1 MSSSETLGTSCPEV
15 VAVGCPSTDVLL
27 TERGV
32 ERAVGGAAFIT
43 AVAARVSGARAGLV
57 ARVPRELPRDVA
69 RAFAP
74 GGLERAGLCQ
84 SAGLL
89 PSFQIAY
96 DSGHNASYGDFDPGL
111 EIEVCSG
118 DFPEEWLDGVRI
130 VHLASLAGD
139 ARAQLRFLDG
149 LRTRGYRGLVSVG
162 TYQRMVEGQPEL
174 VGELLLRSD
183 FFFCNGREAQL
194 LVPDGPPATWD
205 GMLCVTDGS
214 REVRCFSHGQLQRYP
229 VPSREVVDA
238 TGAGDAFCGAFLGA
252 VATGKDPVA
261 AGLAIAAEVLSD
273 YGVQSLLIH
282 LEREVSPRVQID
294 SKRVAALAAEL
305 QDVAAAADLNFCG
318 FPFPEEGDPLALENL
333 AAATL
338 HQYGFWDADEQG
350 WLGPMYA
357 SREGRRFKGSDWIW
371 QAFTG
376 ASRADPSVFD
386 PKRMASEP
394 RLLEQMCLDEQGV
407 CPLPDLE
414 SHCALHQAYGAA
426 LAERHPGGF
435 VEILEKVRGSA
446 EPAAS
451 LLAELSEL
459 PGYAEDPMAKK
470 ANLLVVMLA
479 ARPEGFL
486 ELTDPQNVR
495 PIVDYHLMRSC
506 LRTGCV
512 RILDDSLRR
521 RLEERQWVD
530 CEEEREIR
538 SAAYTTIEEL
548 VQLSGCS
555 VARVDGFFFTNG
567 RSRCLE
573 DREPVCEE
581 CPVRGSCAQEISL
594 FQPIYRTTAY

>member
-1 MSSSETLGTSCPEV
+1 
-15 VAVGCPSTDVLL
+15 
-27 TERGV
+27 
-32 ERAVGGAAFIT
+32 
-43 AVAARVSGARAGLV
+43 
-57 ARVPRELPRDVA
+57 LPRDVA

-74 GGLERAGLCQ
+74 GGLERVGLCQ
-84 SAGLL
+84 SEGVL
-89 PSFQIAY
+89 PSFRIAY
-96 DSGHNASYGDFDPGL
+96 DAGHNASYGEFDPGL
-111 EIEVCSG
+111 EVEVCSA
-118 DFPEEWLDGVRI
+118 DFPEQWLDGVRI

-139 ARAQLRFLDG
+139 ARVQLSFLDG
-149 LRTRGYRGLVSVG
+149 LRARGYRGLVSSG

-194 LVPDGPPATWD
+194 LIPEGPPATWK
-205 GMLCVTDGS
+205 GMLCVTDGG
-214 REVRCFSHGQLQRYP
+214 REVRCFSHGQLQRHP

-252 VATGKDPVA
+252 VATGVDPIA
-261 AGLAIAAEVLSD
+261 AGLAIASEVLSG
-273 YGVQSLLIH
+273 YGAEPLLVH

-294 SKRVAALAAEL
+294 STRVAALASEL
-305 QDVAAAADLNFCG
+305 KEVAAAADLDFCG
-318 FPFPEEGDPLALENL
+318 FPFPDKGDPLALENL

-338 HQYGFWDADEQG
+338 HQYGFWDADERG
-350 WLGPMYA
+350 WIGPMYA
-357 SREGRRFKGSDWIW
+357 SRQERRFKGSDWIW
-371 QAFTG
+371 QAFTS

-394 RLLEQMCLDEQGV
+394 RLLEQMCLDEEGR
-407 CPLPDLE
+407 CPLPDIE
-414 SHCALHQAYGAA
+414 SHTALHQAYGAA
-426 LAERHPGGF
+426 LMERYPRGF
-435 VEILEKVRGSA
+435 VEILEKVRESA

-486 ELTDPQNVR
+486 ELRDPENIR

-512 RILDDSLRR
+512 RILDGDLRL
-521 RLEERQWVD
+521 RLEKRQWVD

-538 SAAYTTIEEL
+538 AAAFTAIEEL
-548 VQLSGCS
+548 VELSGCS

-573 DREPVCEE
+573 DRDPRCEE
-581 CPVRGSCAQEISL
+581 CTIRGSCAQETTL

>member
-1 MSSSETLGTSCPEV
+1 M
-15 VAVGCPSTDVLL
+15 
-27 TERGV
+27 
-32 ERAVGGAAFIT
+32 
-43 AVAARVSGARAGLV
+43 
-57 ARVPRELPRDVA
+57 
-69 RAFAP
+69 
-74 GGLERAGLCQ
+74 CQ
-84 SAGLL
+84 SEGPL
-89 PSFQIAY
+89 PSFRIAY
-96 DSGHNASYGDFDPGL
+96 DAAHNASYGEFDPGL
-111 EIEVCSG
+111 EVEVCSA

-149 LRTRGYRGLVSVG
+149 LRARGYRGLVSAG

-194 LVPDGPPATWD
+194 LVPEGPPSTWE

-214 REVRCFSHGQLQRYP
+214 REVRCFSHGQLQQYP
-229 VPSREVVDA
+229 VPAREVIDA

-252 VATGKDPVA
+252 VATGADPVA
-261 AGLAIAAEVLSD
+261 AGLAIAAEVLSG
-273 YGVQSLLIH
+273 YGAQPLLVH
-282 LEREVSPRVQID
+282 LERDLSPRVQID
-294 SKRVAALAAEL
+294 SMRVAALATEL
-305 QDVAAAADLNFCG
+305 TEVASSADLDFCG

-338 HQYGFWDADEQG
+338 HQYGFWDADERG

-357 SREGRRFKGSDWIW
+357 IRQGRRFKGSDWIW
-371 QAFTG
+371 QAFTC
-376 ASRADPSVFD
+376 ASRADPSIFD
-386 PKRMASEP
+386 PQRMASEP
-394 RLLEQMCLDEQGV
+394 RLLEQMCLDEEGR
-407 CPLPDLE
+407 CPLPDIE
-414 SHCALHQAYGAA
+414 SHTALHQAYGAA
-426 LAERHPGGF
+426 LAERYPRGF
-435 VEILEKVRGSA
+435 VEVLEKVRESA

-451 LLAELSEL
+451 LLAELSQL

-486 ELTDPQNVR
+486 ELRDPQNIR

-512 RILDDSLRR
+512 RILDEDLRR
-521 RLEERQWVD
+521 RLEGRQWVD

-538 SAAYTTIEEL
+538 AASFAAIEEL

-555 VARVDGFFFTNG
+555 VALIDGFFFTNG

-573 DREPVCEE
+573 DREPRCEE
-581 CPVRGSCAQEISL
+581 CSVRGSCAQETTL
-594 FQPIYRTTAY
+594 FQPIFRTTAY